1 MKSYVKAAMLAL
13 GLASATVP
21 ATAQTLN
28 VMRGIDAPHFDAQR
42 TTWGPTG
49 EVASLVQALP
59 EGSRVEEVSPG
70 RYRIDGDASPQIL
83 ATVAS
88 WCAQHGVQPR
98 NLSAGAESLSD
109 AYWRLTE
116 EPGVQP

>member
-1 MKSYVKAAMLAL
+1 MRAS
-13 GLASATVP
+13 GSLASLLSDGAERVT
-21 ATAQTLN
+21 
-28 VMRGIDAPHFDAQR
+28 FD
-42 TTWGPTG
+42 GPLHL